1 MGKYLLTLRGVEKT
15 YPMASGM
22 QRVLKGIDLTVQKGE
37 FCAVLGPS
45 GSGKSTLMN
54 ILGCL
59 DVPTKGT
66 YTFMGM
72 ETNLLSEGELS
83 RIRNREIGFVFQSF
97 HLLKELSALSNV
109 ELPLIYGGMPPHSRR
124 SRAKELRALVGLKDR
139 MHHYPNQLSG
149 GQQQRIAIARALA
162 MNPSLILADE
172 PTGALDA
179 ATGSQVMELFHHLH
193 RMGNTILMITHNEA
207 LAKET
212 GRILHLYD
220 GVLTGGRHDN

>member
-124 SRAKELRALVGLKDR
+124 SRAKELLALVGLKDR